1 MNNNVPVC
9 NPFKCFLNFL
19 FFMQWLLITRPCCFC
34 WIRKM
39 MKISNLEAKDMTWN
53 FVHFVMLSE
62 YLMFLYFLLLTCNII
77 DQSAVEPGPNGLG
90 IYLWLC
96 LSSLSVHLR
105 WLATTWAHFGQ
116 DQICMEVKASLNSSF
131 GHPTQVNESWV
142 TSINLLLANET
153 EDSLP

>member
-1 MNNNVPVC
+1 MFP
-9 NPFKCFLNFL
+9 NFL
-19 FFMQWLLITRPCCFC
+19 FFMQWLLITRPCYCY

-77 DQSAVEPGPNGLG
+77 DQSAVEPAPNGLG

-96 LSSLSVHLR
+96 LARLSVHLR

-116 DQICMEVKASLNSSF
+116 DQICMVVNASLNSPF
-131 GHPTQVNESWV
+131 GHPTEVNASWV
-142 TSINLLLANET
+142 TNINL
-153 EDSLP
+153 